1 MPLNTSSLKK
11 ILLIALTI
19 QSFNIA
25 SADIQNHC
33 NFKGSDFHLD
43 LADHRNLQNIEIRIH
58 NFKKWSKNQLELLI
72 SKEANI
78 QKKFKKKFKA
88 DIILNF
94 SFGVCVFESLVRQH
108 GDLKDHIQFGNMGK
122 SITQSLDVEILNG
135 SLLNFTRFK
144 LLLKG
149 TRNGHNEILITHILK
164 QIGYIAPQ
172 TFYADLNINDVQYT
186 VLLQEKSAKEL
197 IEKSYLKDGPIF
209 EGDESLIWGN
219 ANHQNISLEPIAL
232 SRLTNPAWINSEYNK
247 AIIAVNALSR
257 LQSAYQ
263 KYSSNNKNSHAI
275 DWSILTGDNS
285 ELISKWAQYEILLMS
300 ANGLHALRPHNRKF
314 YYNSI
319 LQSFEPIYFD
329 GNTLVEGDYLKD
341 WPDFSYFTNL
351 DSLDFEKLKKKLLTI
366 DVNFLYQSL
375 LGTTAINSIDDVY
388 NLIDDLIKKIDKL
401 HGHFLLNTD
410 KELQNVLLANE
421 ANIINYSIEFQKKA
435 HDFYPDAKYIS
446 FSALPEKKMLQSR
459 SCSYDNMKCISRNL
473 SAADLAQLIKDQ
485 YKRMKPGDTF
495 FVPTPNIALQ
505 NQEKGIRDN
514 VKYRHSIDNLRLSI
528 NALAKE
534 IFIEF
539 LDPSAWI
546 LIYDSNLSN
555 YNIRVIGKDLYAG
568 SKVIPL
574 NMFGV
579 SGCINFA
586 NSIFQD
592 TNISINLANTSCE
605 DSLNIVSSEGS
616 INNIYIE
623 NASSDG
629 LDIDFSSIKINNL
642 EITNALNDC
651 ADFSYGDYK
660 INKLTV
666 SFCGDKGVS
675 VGEKSDF
682 SAANMIVSD
691 AFTGLASK
699 DSSVVNIIN
708 YRALR
713 TEVCI
718 DGFQEK
724 IEFNGSITNIDQYF
738 CPDGYIRSDNQS
750 TITIANE
757 L

>member
-1 MPLNTSSLKK
+1 M
-11 ILLIALTI
+11 
-19 QSFNIA
+19 
-25 SADIQNHC
+25 
-33 NFKGSDFHLD
+33 
-43 LADHRNLQNIEIRIH
+43 
-58 NFKKWSKNQLELLI
+58 
-72 SKEANI
+72 
-78 QKKFKKKFKA
+78 
-88 DIILNF
+88 
-94 SFGVCVFESLVRQH
+94 
-108 GDLKDHIQFGNMGK
+108 
-122 SITQSLDVEILNG
+122 
-135 SLLNFTRFK
+135 
-144 LLLKG
+144 
-149 TRNGHNEILITHILK
+149 
-164 QIGYIAPQ
+164 
-172 TFYADLNINDVQYT
+172 
-186 VLLQEKSAKEL
+186 
-197 IEKSYLKDGPIF
+197 
-209 EGDESLIWGN
+209 
-219 ANHQNISLEPIAL
+219 
-232 SRLTNPAWINSEYNK
+232 
-247 AIIAVNALSR
+247 
-257 LQSAYQ
+257 
-263 KYSSNNKNSHAI
+263 
-275 DWSILTGDNS
+275 
-285 ELISKWAQYEILLMS
+285 
-300 ANGLHALRPHNRKF
+300 
-314 YYNSI
+314 
-319 LQSFEPIYFD
+319 
-329 GNTLVEGDYLKD
+329 
-341 WPDFSYFTNL
+341 
-351 DSLDFEKLKKKLLTI
+351 
-366 DVNFLYQSL
+366 YQSL

-718 DGFQEK
+718 DGFQKK